1 MEDWIS
7 LRPTGHPADVVI
19 RPPGDKSITHRGIL
33 LGIMAQGTSVVRGA
47 LSSEDINASIR
58 IAEGFG
64 ARVVRQGDIL
74 TIDSPGLGRLSE
86 PETVLDAAN
95 SGTTMR
101 LATGIAATVKGT
113 TVLTG
118 DRSLRGRP
126 MGRVLDPLR
135 AMGVTALA
143 RQNRCAPL
151 AIQGGSIKGG
161 VIRIPVASA
170 QVKSALLLAG
180 LAAAEALTVVEAMPT
195 RDHTERLLKA
205 MRATVTIQDLAVT
218 IEPARALQSFVLDV
232 PKDPSSAA
240 FWWALAAITGG
251 RAVTEQVLL
260 NPTRVGIV
268 AVLESMGVTVTA
280 QMTHRDPEP
289 VGTVTVEG
297 PGRLRAFSVEAPA
310 VPSLIDELPVLAV
323 LATQAYG
330 TTRIQ
335 GAQELRVKESD
346 RISAMGDGLRALG
359 AQIEDREDGWIISG
373 PALLRGTSVDSRGDH
388 RVAMALAVAAAIA
401 KGETRI
407 AQAASVSIS
416 YPEFWTVMEQTGA
429 IEIDRRGLY
438 PV

>member
-1 MEDWIS
+1 M
-7 LRPTGHPADVVI
+7 
-19 RPPGDKSITHRGIL
+19 
-33 LGIMAQGTSVVRGA
+33 
-47 LSSEDINASIR
+47 
-58 IAEGFG
+58 
-64 ARVVRQGDIL
+64 
-74 TIDSPGLGRLSE
+74 
-86 PETVLDAAN
+86 
-95 SGTTMR
+95 
-101 LATGIAATVKGT
+101 
-113 TVLTG
+113 
-118 DRSLRGRP
+118 
-126 MGRVLDPLR
+126 
-135 AMGVTALA
+135 VT
-143 RQNRCAPL
+143 
-151 AIQGGSIKGG
+151 
-161 VIRIPVASA
+161 
-170 QVKSALLLAG
+170 
-180 LAAAEALTVVEAMPT
+180 
-195 RDHTERLLKA
+195 
-205 MRATVTIQDLAVT
+205 
-218 IEPARALQSFVLDV
+218 
-232 PKDPSSAA
+232 
-240 FWWALAAITGG
+240 
-251 RAVTEQVLL
+251 
-260 NPTRVGIV
+260 
-268 AVLESMGVTVTA
+268 MGVTVTA